1 MTPPNTMNLDRELS
15 FFLERREY
23 ISMCLL
29 IALHFRGTDRRATP
43 YSTGKFDFF
52 FFLHR
57 VSGGQLVVNR

>member
-1 MTPPNTMNLDRELS
+1 MTLPNTMNLDRELS

-43 YSTGKFDFF
+43 YSPGKFDFF
-52 FFLHR
+52 FF
-57 VSGGQLVVNR
+57 ST